1 MIMPLP
7 LRSSR
12 FLQVP
17 IHSRMPLRI
26 AITVSVTNFGSKGTA
41 HIREVVPITNRILK
55 ILLPTIFPIAIPTFP
70 FRASCY
76 RSHKLR
82 QGCPESNNCKSY
94 KSFAHTKETCDFS
107 GSFNCKI
114 AAGHNQASAYCHKQN
129 TFPQR
134 NILCFICFLH
144 QPLFD
149 ITNR

>member
-17 IHSRMPLRI
+17 IHSRKPLRI

-55 ILLPTIFPIAIPTFP
+55 ILLPTIFPIAIPAFP
-70 FRASCY
+70 FRAAVTEVTSSG
-76 RSHKLR
+76 R
-82 QGCPESNNCKSY
+82 
-94 KSFAHTKETCDFS
+94 DVS

-114 AAGHNQASAYCHKQN
+114 AAGHNHASAYCHKQN

-144 QPLFD
+144 QPLF
-149 ITNR
+149 